1 MVDQLA
7 IAPVDRHLAILR
19 AIDQAQHRLWLSV
32 FRCNDDAVIA
42 GLERAVA
49 RGVQV
54 SALLTRTAKGPRY
67 KLKVCRKRLERA
79 GVDVTRY
86 EDPVVKYHAKYIV
99 VDEGPAVVTTL
110 NLTRKCFRQTF
121 DAVLT
126 TYDTAVVKGL
136 QRLFAADAQQPRA
149 ATPSDLPDR
158 LVVSPEAA
166 RERLTS
172 LLTQANRRIR
182 IIDHK
187 LDDPA
192 MLALLRARER
202 DGIEVQVLGASQL
215 AGMKSHGRVIL
226 VDGSIAVL
234 GSIALRALHLEFRR
248 EVGIVVADPEIVWQL
263 EQTFEAALCAQPAGA
278 ASLQAPGMPA

>member
-19 AIDQAQHRLWLSV
+19 AIDQAQHRLLLSV

-42 GLERAVA
+42 ALERAVA
-49 RGVQV
+49 RGVRV
-54 SALLTRTAKGPRY
+54 RALLTRTAKGPRY
-67 KLKVCRKRLERA
+67 KLRACRKRLERA

-86 EDPVVKYHAKYIV
+86 DDPVVKYHAKYIV

-126 TYDTAVVKGL
+126 TYDTEVVNGL
-136 QRLFAADAQQPRA
+136 QRLFAADARQPRG
-149 ATPSDLPDR
+149 ATPDHLPDR

-172 LLTQANRRIR
+172 LLAQASRRIR
-182 IIDHK
+182 IVDHK

-192 MLALLRARER
+192 MLTLLRARER
-202 DGIEVQVLGASQL
+202 DGIEVQVLGANQL
-215 AGMKSHGRVIL
+215 AGVKSHGRVII
-226 VDGSIAVL
+226 VDGAIAVL

-248 EVGIVVADPEIVWQL
+248 EVGIIVAEPEIVSQL
-263 EQTFEAALCAQPAGA
+263 EHTFETALGTQPAGT